1 MAIDILLERQQVPT
15 TGVLTVQV
23 NYAVHINV
31 SAEEAQRKVSVF
43 VLRKI
48 SNLMHGETPTLV
60 LGERTSWRVPVHLT
74 FPTTG
79 DVGQIGTI
87 HVDVTSGE
95 MCVTPDT
102 IAAIEARA
110 QSFVQRPHRRR
121 RLRANRQPP
130 TANR

>member
-23 NYAVHINV
+23 NQAVHINV

-43 VLRKI
+43 VLKKI

-74 FPTTG
+74 FPAMG

-87 HVDVTSGE
+87 DVDVTSGE
-95 MCVTPDT
+95 LCASPDI
-102 IAAIEARA
+102 IAAIEAHA
-110 QSFVQRPHRRR
+110 ESTARRT
-121 RLRANRQPP
+121 P
-130 TANR
+130 

>member
-1 MAIDILLERQQVPT
+1 MAIDILLERQHVPT

-23 NYAVHINV
+23 NQAVHINV

-60 LGERTSWRVPVHLT
+60 LGERTFWRVPVHLT

-87 HVDVTSGE
+87 DVDVTSGE
-95 MCVTPDT
+95 LCVTTDI
-102 IAAIEARA
+102 IAAIETHA
-110 QSFVQRPHRRR
+110 QSLAERTP
-121 RLRANRQPP
+121 
-130 TANR
+130 

>member
-15 TGVLTVQV
+15 TGVLMVQV
-23 NYAVHINV
+23 NQAVHINV

-43 VLRKI
+43 VLKKI

-60 LGERTSWRVPVHLT
+60 LGEQPSWRVPVHLT

-87 HVDVTSGE
+87 DVDVTSGE
-95 MCVTPDT
+95 LCASPDI
-102 IAAIEARA
+102 IAAIAVHAESTAR
-110 QSFVQRPHRRR
+110 RTP
-121 RLRANRQPP
+121 
-130 TANR
+130 

>member
-23 NYAVHINV
+23 NQAVHINV

-79 DVGQIGTI
+79 DVGPIGTI
-87 HVDVTSGE
+87 DVDVTSGE
-95 MCVTPDT
+95 LCTTPDI
-102 IAAIEARA
+102 IAAIEALA
-110 QSFVQRPHRRR
+110 QSLAQRTPFS
-121 RLRANRQPP
+121 LPLE
-130 TANR
+130 

>member
-23 NYAVHINV
+23 NQAVHINV

-43 VLRKI
+43 VLKKI

-60 LGERTSWRVPVHLT
+60 LGERISWRVPVHLT

-87 HVDVTSGE
+87 DVDATSGE
-95 MCVTPDT
+95 LCASPDI
-102 IAAIEARA
+102 IAAIVIHAESTAR
-110 QSFVQRPHRRR
+110 RTP
-121 RLRANRQPP
+121 
-130 TANR
+130 

>member
-23 NYAVHINV
+23 NQAVHINV

-43 VLRKI
+43 VLKKI

-60 LGERTSWRVPVHLT
+60 LGERTFWRVPVHLT

-87 HVDVTSGE
+87 DVDVDSGE
-95 MCVTPDT
+95 LCATTDI
-102 IAAIEARA
+102 IAAIETHA
-110 QSFVQRPHRRR
+110 QSLAQRTP
-121 RLRANRQPP
+121 
-130 TANR
+130 

>member
-1 MAIDILLERQQVPT
+1 MLFFGKKIHEGIEELAMAIDILLERQQVPT

-23 NYAVHINV
+23 NHAVHINV

-87 HVDVTSGE
+87 DVDVTSGE
-95 MCVTPDT
+95 LCVTPDI
-102 IAAIEARA
+102 IAAIEAHA
-110 QSFVQRPHRRR
+110 QSTARRT
-121 RLRANRQPP
+121 P
-130 TANR
+130 